1 LNLELMPFHRM
12 GQDKYRALNMTYRME
27 DLDVMSDEDL
37 EALKSAYMNRGIN
50 CTVSR

>member
-1 LNLELMPFHRM
+1 MPFHRM
-12 GQDKYRALNMTYRME
+12 GLNKYKALNMTYRME

-37 EALKSAYMNRGIN
+37 EAVKRAYMDRGIN